1 MGSLGECRIEGFICR
16 LCSTIDRNVIHIYSD
31 EGNEIEQIYK
41 FSLNAMKKK
50 KHFFHSSSRSNEETR
65 TKNQCLFE
73 D

>member
-50 KHFFHSSSRSNEETR
+50 KTFFS
-65 TKNQCLFE
+65 LFIKV
-73 D
+73 